1 MVVVMSMVPVR
12 MMLMVA
18 LAVLMLMMPVP
29 VPVPMLL
36 ELPVL
41 RTFAVGKLLR
51 PVAAVE
57 EGGHV
62 LHGGRGHRE
71 VARLRGSAQ
80 RAA

>member
-18 LAVLMLMMPVP
+18 LAVLMLMIPVP
-29 VPVPMLL
+29 VPVLL